1 MIVYDITKEMF
12 SADAYPGDP
21 IPRVRPLK
29 TSPAGDGYHL
39 SRISIG
45 SHISTHIDAPMHF
58 IEGGRDCASIDISRC
73 MGPCVVVTAHGE
85 ITAGTMQKILT
96 EQQRPSRILF
106 RGHVLLT
113 EAAARALTVYDVK
126 LVGFDSLHIAAPEV
140 ETLVHVELL
149 QRDVVILEDVNL
161 DQIKDGRYFLVALP
175 LKMEGLDGSPTRAV
189 LMLED

>member
-1 MIVYDITKEMF
+1 MIVYDITREMF

-29 TSPAGDGYHL
+29 TIAAGDGYHL
-39 SRISIG
+39 SRLSIG

-58 IEGGRDCASIDISRC
+58 IEGGRDCASIDLGRC

-85 ITAGTMQKILT
+85 LTAGKMQKILT
-96 EQQRPSRILF
+96 EHQRPSRILF
-106 RGHVLLT
+106 RGNALLT
-113 EAAARALTVYDVK
+113 EAAARVLTVYDVK
-126 LVGFDSLHIAAPEV
+126 LVGFDTLYIAASDV
-140 ETLVHVELL
+140 EHPVHVELL

-161 DQIKDGRYFLVALP
+161 DQIEDGRYFLIALP
-175 LKMEGLDGSPTRAV
+175 LKMEGMDGSPVRAV